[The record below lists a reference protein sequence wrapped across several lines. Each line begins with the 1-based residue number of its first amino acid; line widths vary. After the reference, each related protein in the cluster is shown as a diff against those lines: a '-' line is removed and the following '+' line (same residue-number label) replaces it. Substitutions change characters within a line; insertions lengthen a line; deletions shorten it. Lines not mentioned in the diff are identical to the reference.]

1 MTTLPQ
7 AYESGW
13 RARENARPV
22 TDRPTFALGELGR
35 ALRESWTRGWEEC
48 DAELRRSRGQ

>member
-35 ALRESWTRGWEEC
+35 ALRESWTRGWEDKDREIRQC
-48 DAELRRSRGQ
+48 AKK